1 MGLGIGR
8 GKVVGAVAESGGA
21 PVVGVW
27 CAAKFPGSSG
37 KLLCSR
43 RLNFDMR

>member
-27 CAAKFPGSSG
+27 CAARFSGSSG
-37 KLLCSR
+37 KTVVLQATR
-43 RLNFDMR
+43 F